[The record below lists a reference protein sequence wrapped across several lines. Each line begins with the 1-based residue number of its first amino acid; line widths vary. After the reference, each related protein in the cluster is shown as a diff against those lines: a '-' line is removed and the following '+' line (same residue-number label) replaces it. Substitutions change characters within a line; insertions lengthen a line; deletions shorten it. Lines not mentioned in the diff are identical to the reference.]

1 MADNAKILGQ
11 ILGTNTD
18 LDYAGTTT
26 IADALF
32 LYRVP
37 RPTQAIS
44 TATPKSAV
52 FPIRTIISSLIVCN
66 THSSALTYD
75 LALIA
80 DSSIDSDNLVTGN
93 LKQSIISARSLDAK
107 ATDVIGLG
115 VTLSGGDAIY
125 AWAENPD
132 KVTFNLFGF
141 EIS

>member
-11 ILGTNTD
+11 IV
-18 LDYAGTTT
+18 GTTT
-26 IADALF
+26 AINYTGTTNIPDANF

-37 RPTQAIS
+37 KLTQAIS

-66 THSSALTYD
+66 THSSARTYD
-75 LALIA
+75 VALIS
-80 DSSIDSDNLVTGN
+80 DSAIASDNDVAGN

>member
-11 ILGTNTD
+11 ILGTDTALVYSSTPTITD
-18 LDYAGTTT
+18 AQ
-26 IADALF
+26 F

-75 LALIA
+75 MALIS
-80 DSSIDSDNLVTGN
+80 DSAIDIANVVTVN
-93 LKQSIISARSLDAK
+93 LKQSIISERSLDTK